1 MKEIEIQQAGLGIF
15 GWIIIVFAGSFIWN
29 KITQKDGEENEDN
42 LKKDKIRTDGYY
54 KAILNGTSVYGHPFE
69 ISIFLF
75 FNNLGYVYYFD
86 EEGNK
91 NLDLETI
98 KEIVSDSSK
107 VEEENSS
114 MAKYVLND
122 DILEMIFYQ
131 DDKRYFS
138 QWIGNIKTDCLI
150 LNCINQSYSYQDNK
164 LEKTKD
170 HENIQFSFI
179 KIS

>member
-1 MKEIEIQQAGLGIF
+1 MKVIEIQQAGLGIF

-29 KITQKDGEENEDN
+29 KITQKDGDEKIKKEN
-42 LKKDKIRTDGYY
+42 IRTDGYY
-54 KAILNGTSVYGHPFE
+54 KAILTGTSVYGHPFE

-75 FNNLGYVYYFD
+75 FNNLGYVCYFD

-91 NLDLETI
+91 NLDLESI
-98 KEIVSDSSK
+98 EEIVSDSSK
-107 VEEENSS
+107 VMEENSS

-122 DILEMIFYQ
+122 DIIEMIFYQ

-138 QWIGNIKTDCLI
+138 QWIGNIKTDSLI
-150 LNCINQSYSYQDNK
+150 LDCINQSYNYQDNK

-179 KIS
+179 KIL